1 MYDRGGGVMIYLG
14 DSWKDYAAVLLVAG
28 LLYSG
33 FVIFVCKVVFPSVFT
48 QIRRKS
54 EKDI

>member
-1 MYDRGGGVMIYLG
+1 MIYLG
-14 DSWKDYAAVLLVAG
+14 DSWIDYAAVLLVAG

-33 FVIFVCKVVFPSVFT
+33 FVVFVCKFFFPSVFT
-48 QIRRKS
+48 RIRRKS